1 METNKKITELVRRV
15 RWRVDQELT
24 RRSIEPLFKD
34 NYADKYD
41 KHELLIDADIE
52 FTKIKRLLEKH
63 PKVLKDDPILS
74 VDYFKIINL
83 IKQKKLLEETSD
95 HFDPQNQYLTA
106 FNDPAAIEQ
115 DEAKKRRERVARF
128 NKKVSSNFC

>member
-1 METNKKITELVRRV
+1 M
-15 RWRVDQELT
+15 
-24 RRSIEPLFKD
+24 FKD
-34 NYADKYD
+34 NYAGKYD

-74 VDYFKIINL
+74 IDYFKIIGL

-95 HFDPQNQYLTA
+95 HFDPQNQFLTT
-106 FNDPAAIEQ
+106 FNDPASIEQ
-115 DEAKKRRERVARF
+115 EELKKHRERIARF
-128 NKKVSSNFC
+128 NKKVSHL